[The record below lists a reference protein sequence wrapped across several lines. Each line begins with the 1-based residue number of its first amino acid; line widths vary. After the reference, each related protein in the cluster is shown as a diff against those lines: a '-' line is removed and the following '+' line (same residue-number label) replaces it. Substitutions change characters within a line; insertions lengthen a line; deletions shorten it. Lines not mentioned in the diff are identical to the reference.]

1 MDVPAGADAH
11 PGRPGT
17 RSTASTSAR
26 EASVGPRELLALL
39 AEPDRLKALSAVVL
53 GAETLPQVAERAGL
67 EPKAAARALSR
78 LVAGGLLEGEGG
90 KRYRVRADVLRTA
103 AIPPEVGSPASGPGR
118 AGSEPVGAG
127 SPGGGA
133 YPSHERRGPGPSTAP
148 GSQEDAVLRRFVHN
162 GRLLAMPAAYGKRR
176 VVLDHLAGLFEP
188 GRRYPEPEV
197 NELLGRYHPDYAML
211 RRYLV
216 DDGFLDR
223 ADEPAPSGSRSV
235 KVYWRTGGTVDTSA
249 PTSS

>member
-1 MDVPAGADAH
+1 MD
-11 PGRPGT
+11 
-17 RSTASTSAR
+17 ASP
-26 EASVGPRELLALL
+26 GPRELLALL
-39 AEPDRLKALSAVVL
+39 AEPDRLRALAAVAL
-53 GAETLPQVAERAGL
+53 GAGTLAEVAERAGL
-67 EPKAAARALSR
+67 EPRAAARALSR
-78 LVAGGLLEGEGG
+78 LVAGGLLDGEAG
-90 KRYRVRADVLRTA
+90 KGYRVRTEALQAA
-103 AIPPEVGSPASGPGR
+103 AIPPAAETERAEGDVGQGD
-118 AGSEPVGAG
+118 E
-127 SPGGGA
+127 
-133 YPSHERRGPGPSTAP
+133 
-148 GSQEDAVLRRFVHN
+148 VLRRFIHN
-162 GRLLAMPAAYGKRR
+162 GRLLAMPAARGKRQ

-223 ADEPAPSGSRSV
+223 ADEKAGSRTV

>member
-1 MDVPAGADAH
+1 MDVP
-11 PGRPGT
+11 P
-17 RSTASTSAR
+17 
-26 EASVGPRELLALL
+26 GPRELLALL
-39 AEPDRLKALSAVVL
+39 AEPDRLKALSAVAL

-78 LVAGGLLEGEGG
+78 LVAGGLLDGEGG
-90 KRYRVRADVLRTA
+90 KGYRVRADVLRTA
-103 AIPPEVGSPASGPGR
+103 AIPPDPGSPDLGSPASGIGR
-118 AGSEPVGAG
+118 AGSGPVGAG

-133 YPSHERRGPGPSTAP
+133 YPSHERRGPGPSTAL
-148 GSQEDAVLRRFVHN
+148 GSPEDDAVLRRFVRD
-162 GRLLAMPAAYGKRR
+162 GRLLSVPAARAKRL

-223 ADEPAPSGSRSV
+223 TDEPAPSGSRSV